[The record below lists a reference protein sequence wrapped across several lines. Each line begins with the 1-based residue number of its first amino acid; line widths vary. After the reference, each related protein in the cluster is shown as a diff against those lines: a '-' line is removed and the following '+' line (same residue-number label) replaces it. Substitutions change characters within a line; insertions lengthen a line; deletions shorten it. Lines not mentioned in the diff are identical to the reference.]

1 MGVND
6 GIRPSAG
13 RSMTRSLRRLPLVA
27 SSIMVG
33 LGVIA
38 LTLLAMRLTGRD
50 DAMFTRDVRAVASDE
65 GVTLPIYAGLISI
78 LNNLIWAAA
87 AALTLCA
94 AGFDRARRR
103 WHVAF
108 GGLLLVIA
116 ADDSYMLHESGG
128 SRWLELGFYAMY
140 AMVGAWLLLA
150 GLRTLDGNS
159 GLTFVIGTAFI
170 AVAAYTDV
178 ATRGLYLAE
187 DGAKLIGSLVW
198 LTIPISTLTRARTRD
213 RYEISGDPVEPRTAA
228 HDH

>member
-1 MGVND
+1 
-6 GIRPSAG
+6 
-13 RSMTRSLRRLPLVA
+13 MTRSLRRLPLVA

-87 AALTLCA
+87 SALALCA
-94 AGFDRARRR
+94 AGLDRRRRR
-103 WHVAF
+103 WHLVF
-108 GGLLLVIA
+108 GGLLLVLA
-116 ADDSYMLHESGG
+116 ADDSYMLHESSG

-140 AMVGAWLLLA
+140 AMVAAWLLLA

-170 AVAAYTDV
+170 AIAAYTDV
-178 ATRGLYLAE
+178 ATHGLYLAE

-198 LTIPISTLTRARTRD
+198 LTIPISTLTHARTRE
-213 RYEISGDPVEPRTAA
+213 RYEIGDPVERPTAA